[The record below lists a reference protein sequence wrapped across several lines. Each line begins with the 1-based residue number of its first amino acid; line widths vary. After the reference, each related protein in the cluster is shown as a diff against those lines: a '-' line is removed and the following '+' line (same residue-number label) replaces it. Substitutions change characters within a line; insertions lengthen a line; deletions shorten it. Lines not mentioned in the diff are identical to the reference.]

1 MLNAFEPNYEG
12 SPVVFGPPGSTCNA
26 LGPHALK
33 ARAGHHIAPQPLS
46 SGRNVFEELGEG
58 FTLLALDADHATLR
72 GWERS
77 AAALGMPLKVIHDS
91 RSGGRE
97 NYEASLILVRPD
109 QFVTWTS
116 EGDRLDPTEI
126 LTKAVGR

>member
-12 SPVVFGPPGSTCNA
+12 SPIVFGPSGSTCNA
-26 LGPHALK
+26 LGPHAFK

-58 FTLLALDADHATLR
+58 FTLLALDADDATLR
-72 GWERS
+72 GWEQT
-77 AAALGMPLKVIHDS
+77 AAAVGIPLKVIHDS

-116 EGDRLDPTEI
+116 EGDRLGPTEI